1 MGLNCNNLFSEPDV
15 VGFDVDEEKVKAPIC
30 GSEREGERERERE
43 TDRDRERSGF
53 GDDSGNSGMLE
64 RPQSVS
70 CDQRRTD
77 ACLSSDVVTA
87 DHDRTDDR
95 TFRDFSLISGVGSF
109 GI

>member
-15 VGFDVDEEKVKAPIC
+15 VGFDVD
-30 GSEREGERERERE
+30 GSRGKSQSTDLWIRKRGRE
-43 TDRDRERSGF
+43 RDRERSGF

-87 DHDRTDDR
+87 DHDRTDDG